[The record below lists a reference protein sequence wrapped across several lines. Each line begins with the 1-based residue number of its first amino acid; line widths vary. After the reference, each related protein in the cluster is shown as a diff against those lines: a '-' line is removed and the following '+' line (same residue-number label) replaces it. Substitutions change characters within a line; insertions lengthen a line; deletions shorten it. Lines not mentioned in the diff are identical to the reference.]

1 LVATRDFEASP
12 FSQAKL
18 APTENPRILAQIL
31 HPENAEPDHLR
42 TCKLPVGT
50 TEGIPILAQILHPEN
65 AEPDHLRT
73 CKLPVGT
80 TEGIPL
86 LVSFHPETR
95 PCHSERSEESLRI
108 Q

>member
-18 APTENPRILAQIL
+18 APT
-31 HPENAEPDHLR
+31 
-42 TCKLPVGT
+42 
-50 TEGIPILAQILHPEN
+50 ILAQILHPEN